1 MRYKLLGNS
10 GVRVSELCLGAMTFG
25 DAWDLGASKQESRK
39 VFDRFAEAG
48 GNFIDTAVNY
58 TDGQSETF
66 LGDFLKTD
74 RDHFVVATK
83 YTGNDVNSRELN
95 QAGNSR
101 KNMMFSVEQSLKR
114 LQIETIDLY
123 YLHVWDYTTP
133 IEEVLRG
140 VDDLVR
146 QGKVLYFAFSDTPAW
161 VVAEACTRTERMGW
175 TRPVAVQAP
184 YSLAWRDVE
193 RNTLPLAR
201 HWDLAVCA
209 WGLLDGGVLTGKY
222 AHPKDGPR
230 RQDIDQL
237 DPRRQKIVDVLQR
250 VASEVGVSPTQVAVN
265 WVRQCPHA
273 QVIPILGARTLEQ
286 LDDNLACLEWSLD
299 ADQLARLE
307 VATDFTRGYPE
318 DFIIDARRFLFG
330 ASYDLL
336 ENHHAGPY
344 STKAPDVRQA
354 LDRLIE

>member
-1 MRYKLLGNS
+1 MRYQILGNS
-10 GVRVSELCLGAMTFG
+10 GVRVSEVCLGTMTFG
-25 DAWDLGASKQESRK
+25 DAWELGASKQESKR

-58 TDGQSETF
+58 TAGQSERF
-66 LGDFLKTD
+66 LGDFLKAD
-74 RDHFVVATK
+74 RDHFVIATK
-83 YTGNDVNSRELN
+83 YTGGDVNSRELN

-114 LQIETIDLY
+114 LQTECIDLF

-133 IEEVLRG
+133 VDEVLRG

-146 QGKVLYFAFSDTPAW
+146 QGKIQYFAFSDTPSW
-161 VVAEACTRTERMGW
+161 VIAEACTRAELMGW
-175 TRPVAVQAP
+175 ARPVAIQAP
-184 YSLAWRDVE
+184 YSLAWRDIE

-222 AHPKDGPR
+222 ARPKDGPR
-230 RQDIDQL
+230 RQDIDKL
-237 DPRRQKIVDVLQR
+237 DARRQKIVDGLHAIAVE
-250 VASEVGVSPTQVAVN
+250 AGVSPTQVAIN

-273 QVIPILGARTLEQ
+273 QVIPILGARTRKQ
-286 LDDNLACLEWSLD
+286 LDDNLACLEWRLD
-299 ADQLARLE
+299 AGQLSRLE
-307 VATDFTRGYPE
+307 ASTAFARGFPE

-336 ENHHAGPY
+336 DNHHAGPY
-344 STKAPDVRQA
+344 SEKAS
-354 LDRLIE
+354 